1 MTAPEESPTAAG
13 MAPAAPPRRSRAMM
27 AAGSRTLL
35 VVSRYARPALTGTG
49 AFLVAAGLLL
59 RFYAAPRLIAAPA
72 TLYQQNV
79 LTAHH
84 ASYFDQGTL
93 TSRRNVTLTYTS
105 TVRGDPAASTGTI
118 AVWDSY
124 SVLADRAHHVQVS
137 TLYQRSAFNR
147 HSGRLINCCGA
158 AINDDTR
165 IRQYGIGSFWPI
177 GTRKT
182 TYQVYDPSTERAW
195 PAVYTG
201 TAQVDGVPAYRFA
214 QHILPTLVERLPGVP
229 SRLLGLPGPARTVLA
244 SRYYQAENTFW
255 IDPRTGVVLSVEE
268 KIRSVLHGPGGRGHL
283 LVVAADLRM
292 GQSTRRAL
300 AALATKN
307 ARAIATLRT
316 AAPLGGG
323 VLGLVLILAGALPF
337 RRWWW
342 RGRAWAGRRRG

>member
-1 MTAPEESPTAAG
+1 MPTPEESPALPGA
-13 MAPAAPPRRSRAMM
+13 APAAPSRRSRAIM
-27 AAGSRTLL
+27 AASGRALL
-35 VVSRYARPALTGTG
+35 VASGHARPVLAGTG

-72 TLYQQNV
+72 SLYQQNV
-79 LTAHH
+79 LTARH

-93 TSRRNVTLTYTS
+93 TSRRGVTLTYTS
-105 TVRGDPAASTGTI
+105 TVRGDPAASTGAI

-147 HSGRLINCCGA
+147 HSGQLTACCGA

-165 IRQYGIGSFWPI
+165 IRQYGIGPFWPI
-177 GTRKT
+177 GTRKV

-201 TAQVDGVPAYRFA
+201 TASMDGVLAYRFA
-214 QHILPTLVERLPGVP
+214 QHIRPTLVERLPGVP
-229 SRLLGLPGPARTVLA
+229 SRLLRLAGPARTVLA

-255 IDPRTGVVLSVEE
+255 IDPRTGVVLNVEE
-268 KIRSVLHGPGGRGHL
+268 RIRSVLHGPGGRGHL

-307 ARAIATLRT
+307 ADAIATLRT
-316 AAPLGGG
+316 TAPLGGG
-323 VLGLVLILAGALPF
+323 LLGLALLLAGALPL
-337 RRWWW
+337 RRQWR
-342 RGRAWAGRRRG
+342 RGRAWAGRRRR